1 MSKSNEFQFLSLVDQ
16 ETIIKYLE
24 ALLDGFKSGHI
35 NLKAKEEAIILDP
48 EGLMKLEI
56 EAKNKGGRAKVQFK
70 VSWKDHPKVVINQS
84 DLNIASKA

>member
-56 EAKNKGGRAKVQFK
+56 EAKNKQSRSKILIK
-70 VSWKDHPKVVINQS
+70 VSWKDTGRVSIQPELLSPQ
-84 DLNIASKA
+84 